1 MAAISFDRRVAIS
14 DANSTKPKRPYGQLV
29 KSLYQVL
36 KIDTNLQE
44 SFWFHGDSDC
54 LELGQRRLRLGVWN
68 IFKGNGGEHFM
79 NDYRQFLSD
88 LDFVLI
94 QEALVSKHSFKS
106 LHRPGFKMIHC
117 GSYQRM
123 DGLRD
128 GVMTLSRLSHTGEP
142 GKVRSLYAEPVF
154 GTPKVTLISTYQLS
168 PDKTLL
174 VANVHSTLFRSLG
187 RAREEIDQLIA
198 RIQSHIGPMIVAGDF
213 NTFQERYLLHLKDCL
228 LQVGLQMAHIPQD
241 PRKKDSAKLDHIFS
255 RGLFLERAKVERRL
269 VSSDHYPLKA
279 IFSY

>member
-1 MAAISFDRRVAIS
+1 MATIGLNRRAAISEAS
-14 DANSTKPKRPYGQLV
+14 STKPKRPYGQLV

-36 KIDTNLQE
+36 KIDTNVKD
-44 SFWFHGDSDC
+44 SFWYHGDSDC

-68 IFKGNGGEHFM
+68 IFKGNGGQHFM

-88 LDFVLI
+88 LDIVLV
-94 QEALVSKHSFKS
+94 QEALVSRHSLKS

-117 GSYQRM
+117 ASYERM

-128 GVMTLSRLSHTGEP
+128 GVMTLSRLSHVGQP
-142 GKVRSLYAEPVF
+142 DRVRSLYAEPVF
-154 GTPKVTLISTYQLS
+154 GTPKVSLISTYRLS
-168 PDKTLL
+168 PEKTLL

-187 RAREEIDQLIA
+187 RAREEIDQLIDKLH
-198 RIQSHIGPMIVAGDF
+198 SHNGPMVVAGDF

-228 LQVGLQMAHIPQD
+228 LQVGLQMAQIPQD

-255 RGLFLERAKVERRL
+255 RGLFLERAKVEKRL